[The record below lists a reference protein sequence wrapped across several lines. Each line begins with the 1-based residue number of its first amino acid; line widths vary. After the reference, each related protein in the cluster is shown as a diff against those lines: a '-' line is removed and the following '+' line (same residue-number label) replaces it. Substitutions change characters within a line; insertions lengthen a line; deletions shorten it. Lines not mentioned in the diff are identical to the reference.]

1 MQATSI
7 SDTQFGA
14 TEPLPGQHTGLLGCG
29 CPLCSGSID
38 RSADVVNVDVGRV
51 MTNDNSEDASVDRLG
66 GSTATNGKP
75 IWTADQAAANLNRT
89 GANWVS
95 GANHAVQSDSNQQ
108 EITFGF
114 YSDRSEMLSNGY
126 GYYAPNAQ
134 GVQTYYA
141 LSQYFEFGA
150 FTADQKATARI
161 AIGYWDDVVAV
172 SFREV
177 TTMSSADITFGNLT
191 NSPTT
196 QAYAYLPQT
205 NLSSDA
211 AFNAQIARIAG
222 DVWVSN
228 SQISNFEFG
237 PNGYG
242 RQTLTHEIG
251 HAIGLSHPGAYNFSA
266 NFTATY
272 ANGAEYYQ
280 DTRNYS
286 IMSYWNGRDTADGT
300 TRDFDWNLMA
310 VGYGTT
316 PMVHDI
322 LEIQKIY
329 GADTTTRTGDTVYGF
344 NSTAGKDVFDF
355 TVNKAPIT
363 TIWDA
368 GGTDTLDASGYRT
381 DQEINLTP
389 GSLSSIGGV
398 TYAEFQDGTLTL
410 AKINANRAAMSTRY
424 TALTQAQ
431 YNDNV
436 AALAGNA
443 LFGRL
448 TNNVGIAYG
457 AIIENAVGGRGNDTI
472 IGNDVANILTGN
484 AGNDSLLGGLGDDVL
499 IGGVGADTLNGGD
512 GVDIASY
519 RDATAGV
526 TVSLLTGTGSGDVA
540 AGDVLISIERIDG
553 SAFGD
558 TLTGGNNADW
568 LYGFAGNDSLDG
580 GAGNDW
586 LDGGLDNDTLL
597 GGTGADTL
605 FGGDGNDRLDGGND
619 NDSLDGGSGADT
631 LFGGSGMDILI
642 GGIGDDSLDGG
653 SDADRLEGGDG
664 NDILL
669 GGIGRDTLFGGSG
682 ADTLDGG
689 IDDDSLDG
697 GDGVDVLL
705 GGNGRDTLIGGLGD
719 DTLSGGNDD
728 DRLNGGAGNDTL
740 TGGFG
745 KDVFVISDLRGTDT
759 ITDFRRGEDKI
770 DLTGIDANTNVSG
783 TQGFTWI
790 GSNAFTGTAGEL
802 HTYMVGRNMF
812 VSGDVDGDGQ
822 ADFTIALGTNT
833 VVVTDFILI

>member
-1 MQATSI
+1 MQTTSN
-7 SDTQFGA
+7 SQPQFSTVQPA
-14 TEPLPGQHTGLLGCG
+14 PAEHTALIGCD
-29 CPLCSGSID
+29 CPMCTGYVDPTVSKP
-38 RSADVVNVDVGRV
+38 DVG
-51 MTNDNSEDASVDRLG
+51 TLAWAGGTEDASIDRLG
-66 GSTATNGKP
+66 GSTAANGKP
-75 IWTADQAAANLNRT
+75 IFTADQAAAYLNRS
-89 GANWVS
+89 GANWIT
-95 GANHAVQSDSNQQ
+95 GTDPGRQSDTNLQ

-114 YSDRSEMLSNGY
+114 HTDQDSLERNGY
-126 GYYAPNAQ
+126 VYTAPDGQ
-134 GVQTYYA
+134 GGVGLYA
-141 LSQYFEFGA
+141 LSEYFQFAA
-150 FTADQKATARI
+150 FSEAQKAAARI
-161 AIGYWDDVVAV
+161 AMGFWDDVVAI
-172 SFREV
+172 SFRE
-177 TTMSSADITFGNLT
+177 TNIDDADITFGNLT
-191 NSPTT
+191 NSPNT
-196 QAYAYLPQT
+196 QAYSRLPSGTVTT
-205 NLSSDA
+205 NPAL
-211 AFNAQIARIAG
+211 NAQIRDIVG
-222 DVWVSN
+222 DVWVSV
-228 SQISNFEFG
+228 SQPSNFEFG
-237 PNGYG
+237 VNGYG
-242 RQTLTHEIG
+242 LQTLTHEIG
-251 HAIGLSHPGAYNFSA
+251 HSLGLSHPGSYNFSA

-280 DTRNYS
+280 DIRNYS
-286 IMSYWNGRDTADGT
+286 IMSYWQPSDTGDGAN
-300 TRDFDWNLMA
+300 RVYDWNLMTGNA
-310 VGYGTT
+310 YGVT

-322 LEIQKIY
+322 LAVQKMY
-329 GADTTTRTGDTVYGF
+329 GVDTTTRTGDTVYGF
-344 NSTAGKDVFDF
+344 NSTAGKDVFNF
-355 TVNKAPIT
+355 AINKAPIV

-381 DQEINLTP
+381 NQEINLTP

-410 AKINANRAAMSTRY
+410 AKINENRAAMGSRY
-424 TALTQAQ
+424 TAVTQTT
-431 YNDNV
+431 YNNNL
-436 AALAGNA
+436 AALAANA
-443 LFGRL
+443 ALGRM

-457 AIIENAVGGRGNDTI
+457 AIIENAVGGSGNDTI

-499 IGGVGADTLNGGD
+499 IGGVGADTLDGGD
-512 GVDIASY
+512 GIDTASY
-519 RDATAGV
+519 RDAIAGV
-526 TVSLLTGTGSGDVA
+526 SVSLLSGTGSAGIA
-540 AGDVLISIERIDG
+540 AGDVLISIERIEG
-553 SAFGD
+553 SSYGD

-568 LYGFAGNDSLDG
+568 LYGLAGNDSLDG

-664 NDILL
+664 NDVLM

-697 GDGVDVLL
+697 GDGADRLE